1 MRYYWK
7 LFFTAVLC
15 LLMIGSAAFAQ
26 KTQTNVA
33 SVNGS
38 MITAEEV
45 EREFTLLEKRMAQQG
60 RSLSGAEVE
69 DVRDKVLENLI
80 NLELLAQESQ
90 KQNIQIE
97 APAVE
102 QQFNAFRSRFQDDAE
117 FEKVLSEMGFT
128 EDEIR
133 AKIRETLAVR
143 KLISL
148 KVEEGLSVS
157 DEELRSFYQENRS
170 VFQQPE
176 KVRARHILVKVDP
189 ETDKEK
195 ARKTIDAARARLV
208 KGEDFAGVAREVS
221 EGPSASEGGDLGFF
235 GRGQMVEPFEEAA
248 FSLETGAISPV
259 VETRFGYHVVQVTDH
274 ESEKT
279 LAYDEVKGRLE
290 EVLLR
295 EKIKKGT
302 DQYIQELRKS
312 AEIERFQR

>member
-1 MRYYWK
+1 MRYYWR

-15 LLMIGSAAFAQ
+15 LLMICSAAFAQ
-26 KTQTNVA
+26 KTQTSIA

-60 RSLSGAEVE
+60 RQLSGAEVE

-102 QQFNAFRSRFQDDAE
+102 QQFNAFRSRFQNDAE
-117 FEKVLSEMGFT
+117 FEKVLSEMAFT

-208 KGEDFAGVAREVS
+208 KGEDFAAVAREVS
-221 EGPSASEGGDLGFF
+221 EGPSAPEGGDLGFF
-235 GRGQMVEPFEEAA
+235 GRGQMVAPFEEAA
-248 FSLETGAISPV
+248 FSLETGEISPV

-274 ESEKT
+274 EPEKI

-302 DQYIQELRKS
+302 DQYIQKLRKS
-312 AEIERFQR
+312 AEIERF

>member
-1 MRYYWK
+1 MRYQWK
-7 LFFTAVLC
+7 PFFTAVLC
-15 LLMIGSAAFAQ
+15 LLVICPPAIAQ
-26 KTQTNVA
+26 KTQTNAA

-45 EREFTLLEKRMAQQG
+45 DREFKLLEKRMAQQG
-60 RSLSGAEVE
+60 RPLSGAQVE

-97 APAVE
+97 ASAVE

-117 FEKVLSEMGFT
+117 FEKVLFEMAFT

-148 KVEEGLSVS
+148 KVEKGLSVS

-195 ARKTIDAARARLV
+195 ARKTIDAARDRLV
-208 KGEDFAGVAREVS
+208 KGEDFAAVAREVS
-221 EGPSASEGGDLGFF
+221 EGPSAAQGGDLGFF
-235 GRGQMVEPFEEAA
+235 GRGQMVEPFEKAA
-248 FSLETGAISPV
+248 FSMETGEISPV
-259 VETRFGYHVVQVTDH
+259 VETQFGYHVLQVTDH
-274 ESEKT
+274 EPEKT

-295 EKIKKGT
+295 EKTKLGT
-302 DQYIQELRKS
+302 DQYIEELRES
-312 AEIERFQR
+312 VEIERY

>member
-1 MRYYWK
+1 MRYQWK
-7 LFFTAVLC
+7 PFFTAVLC
-15 LLMIGSAAFAQ
+15 LLVICPAAIAQ
-26 KTQTNVA
+26 KTQTNAA

-45 EREFTLLEKRMAQQG
+45 DREFKLLEKRMAQQG
-60 RSLSGAEVE
+60 RPLSGAQVE

-117 FEKVLSEMGFT
+117 FEKVLFEMAFT

-148 KVEEGLSVS
+148 KVEKGLSVS

-189 ETDKEK
+189 QTDKEK
-195 ARKTIDAARARLV
+195 ARKTIDAARDRLV
-208 KGEDFAGVAREVS
+208 KGEDFAAVAREVS
-221 EGPSASEGGDLGFF
+221 EGPSAPQGGDLGFF
-235 GRGQMVEPFEEAA
+235 GRGQMVEPFEKAA
-248 FSLETGAISPV
+248 FSLETGEISPV
-259 VETRFGYHVVQVTDH
+259 VETQFGYHVLQVTDH
-274 ESEKT
+274 EPEKT

-295 EKIKKGT
+295 EKTKQGT
-302 DQYIQELRKS
+302 DQYIEELRES
-312 AEIERFQR
+312 AEIERF